1 MKFIEFSNK
10 KKKKI
15 AKVTHCHDNNVKIN
29 DNFENP
35 YYGIVVSLFVSATFT
50 GVETLVSSDS
60 VNVENTFYLLW
71 YACP

>member
-1 MKFIEFSNK
+1 MKFIEFSK

-15 AKVTHCHDNNVKIN
+15 AKVIHCHGNNVKIN